1 MQLCRRS
8 LTFKARTDASKE
20 RRFSNRR
27 GAYQAPLLKIRSA
40 LVARPPA
47 MIDRLSLKFNVEMK
61 KSICRSPVRLS
72 QQARNHLN
80 DGNSRSMIENPES
93 LILVRL
99 MNRTKEVPEH
109 L

>member
-40 LVARPPA
+40 LVARPPP
-47 MIDRLSLKFNVEMK
+47 MIDRLSLKLNVK
-61 KSICRSPVRLS
+61 KAISRSPVRLS

-80 DGNSRSMIENPES
+80 DGSSRSMIENPES